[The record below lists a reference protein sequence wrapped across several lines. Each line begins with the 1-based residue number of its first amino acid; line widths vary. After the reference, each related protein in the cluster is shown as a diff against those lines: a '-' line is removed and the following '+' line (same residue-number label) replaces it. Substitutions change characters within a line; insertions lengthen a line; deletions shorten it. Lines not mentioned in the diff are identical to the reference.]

1 MQLVIHTITQNFVLL
16 TSIRTIIC
24 TKIFTVS
31 PGLLNGECVLS
42 GRVTSC
48 VHGQIIN
55 GEGSALNK
63 LASEARI
70 DQVCV

>member
-1 MQLVIHTITQNFVLL
+1 MQLVIHTITQNLVLL
-16 TSIRTIIC
+16 TSIRTIVGS
-24 TKIFTVS
+24 KIITMS
-31 PGLLNGECVLS
+31 PGLLNGKCVLS

-48 VHGQIIN
+48 IHWQIIN
-55 GEGSALNK
+55 SEGSTFNK